1 MVKDGPISLVGL
13 VRELF
18 QSSYNLFREEEKM
31 KGKTKAWINAILL
44 VFTLVINGLGAFG
57 LINGL
62 SQKEVSDMYPTLI
75 TPSASTFSIWSVIY
89 IFLIL
94 SIIVLIVKSKEPYYK
109 QSIDAISFLFWLS
122 CALNAVWIISFS
134 YNLIG
139 LSTIFIFAFLIVM
152 VLLIQQIGK
161 LQTKGRWLLPVTFGL
176 YSGWLFIATLVN
188 ISAWLVKIDW
198 SRFGISPEIWS
209 VIILFVAIGLTFI
222 VLRSTKNA
230 IFPLPIA
237 WAYFGI
243 YQNLLAFD
251 GFQGRLSLL
260 QNVALIG
267 MVLLIGLSVLQLYKN
282 GYQVMPDLSGKEG
295 GIK

>member
-1 MVKDGPISLVGL
+1 
-13 VRELF
+13 
-18 QSSYNLFREEEKM
+18 M

-44 VFTLVINGLGAFG
+44 VFTLIINGMGAFG

-75 TPSASTFSIWSVIY
+75 TPSPSTFSIWSVIY
-89 IFLIL
+89 TFLIL
-94 SIIVLIVKSKEPYYK
+94 SIIVLIVKSKEPYYEHAL
-109 QSIDAISFLFWLS
+109 DAISPLFWLS
-122 CALNAVWIISFS
+122 CVLNIVWIISFS

-161 LQTKGRWLLPVTFGL
+161 IQRKGRWLLPVAFGL

-198 SRFGISPEIWS
+198 NRFGISSEIWS
-209 VIILFVAIGLTFI
+209 VIILFVAVGLTFM
-222 VLRSTKNA
+222 VLTSTKNA
-230 IFPLPIA
+230 IFPIPIA

-243 YQNLLAFD
+243 YQNLLAPQ
-251 GFQGRLSLL
+251 GFQGRFDLL

-267 MVLLIGLSVLQLYKN
+267 MVLLIGLSTIQLYKN
-282 GYQVMPDLSGKEG
+282 GYQVMPDLSGNEG
-295 GIK
+295 ESNR